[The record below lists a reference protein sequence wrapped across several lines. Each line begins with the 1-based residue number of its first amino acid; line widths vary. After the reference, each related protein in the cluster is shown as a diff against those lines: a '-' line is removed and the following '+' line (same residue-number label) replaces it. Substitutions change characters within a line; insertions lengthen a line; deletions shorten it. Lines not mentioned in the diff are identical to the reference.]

1 MSTTKSKTRSSS
13 NRETP
18 SRAAMPDPNAQ
29 LFQTVVRANTRTMQA
44 WYDGWT
50 RFLTDATEFTSR
62 RLGRDLEAVHALWSC
77 QTPAE
82 AWQVQ
87 TRFVQKAVKD
97 YIREVT
103 RLGDIE
109 TDTGIASIEALDRGV
124 REAETEDAGR
134 GA

>member
-1 MSTTKSKTRSSS
+1 
-13 NRETP
+13 
-18 SRAAMPDPNAQ
+18 MPDPNAQ

-44 WYDGWT
+44 WCDGWT

-62 RLGRDLEAVHALWSC
+62 RLGRDLETVRAFWNC
-77 QTPAE
+77 RTPME

-97 YIREVT
+97 YIQEVT
-103 RLGDIE
+103 RLGDIG
-109 TDTGIASIEALDRGV
+109 TDTGVASIEALDRGV
-124 REAETEDAGR
+124 REAETEGAGH